1 MVIALALLCICVVAA
16 TAYRSYRSYSQ
27 PAHEFDWSSRGLSD
41 FHNGTY
47 YPSLAFRNG
56 INPYSREMSQKYP
69 VSAPSR
75 PCPPITYILHQP
87 FTWFE
92 LHTADALF
100 FIYNTCLLLLLAYV
114 GVWVSNGKV
123 QIGYWLLVSLVLLIS
138 RPGHITLFTGYYTP
152 ELVLGTLV
160 ALHFAK
166 SKPTISAI
174 GMLVASAKPTFI
186 LPLILLM
193 FARKNYRALALGIV
207 LCTVAGVGG
216 LAWLARDSSIAEVI
230 QGISE
235 GQVEFHADE
244 TEFPVNTWTRVDVL
258 GMFAKIINWV
268 PEDKVYLASMFGF
281 VLIPCVVIR
290 QIVDR
295 EVDSGMLGISSLIAL
310 LTSLLGIY
318 HHSYDCLLVVVPW
331 VAITFFSSKV
341 MVEIQ
346 PKTKWFLGVLLSI
359 PLVNYLS
366 TQSARNGLGLE
377 QTSFT
382 WQAITLINGACLSL
396 ALIIVLAVG
405 WRLAVSHAIQKDF
418 GR

>member
-1 MVIALALLCICVVAA
+1 
-16 TAYRSYRSYSQ
+16 
-27 PAHEFDWSSRGLSD
+27 
-41 FHNGTY
+41 
-47 YPSLAFRNG
+47 
-56 INPYSREMSQKYP
+56 
-69 VSAPSR
+69 
-75 PCPPITYILHQP
+75 
-87 FTWFE
+87 
-92 LHTADALF
+92 
-100 FIYNTCLLLLLAYV
+100 
-114 GVWVSNGKV
+114 
-123 QIGYWLLVSLVLLIS
+123 
-138 RPGHITLFTGYYTP
+138 
-152 ELVLGTLV
+152 
-160 ALHFAK
+160 
-166 SKPTISAI
+166 
-174 GMLVASAKPTFI
+174 
-186 LPLILLM
+186 
-193 FARKNYRALALGIV
+193 
-207 LCTVAGVGG
+207 
-216 LAWLARDSSIAEVI
+216 
-230 QGISE
+230 
-235 GQVEFHADE
+235 
-244 TEFPVNTWTRVDVL
+244 
-258 GMFAKIINWV
+258 
-268 PEDKVYLASMFGF
+268 MFGF

-310 LTSLLGIY
+310 LTILLGIY